1 MFQFYL
7 IKVKILGT
15 LCQSLCFTF
24 HSKNLIN
31 IFKVIM
37 VIKNYRPQKG
47 LIFFFLLN
55 QCYYIIHVFIR
66 DKRQMLSIHSP
77 GLDIWRNHTHFEPA
91 TRMAT
96 STQTGTPRWSLPWE
110 LGPKPSETS
119 DTKTCCKKYTPSL
132 TFSNLRNKNTCFLV
146 QVWSSKSVS
155 GWNKSMTSVYKMF
168 NYILLKCLLY
178 GYYHN
183 DTSNISTFMEM
194 EFKYWR

>member
-37 VIKNYRPQKG
+37 VIKNYRSQKG
-47 LIFFFLLN
+47 LIFFLIN

-119 DTKTCCKKYTPSL
+119 DTKTCCKKYTPSF
-132 TFSNLRNKNTCFLV
+132 TFSNLRNKNMFY
-146 QVWSSKSVS
+146 S
-155 GWNKSMTSVYKMF
+155 TSLIF
-168 NYILLKCLLY
+168 QICQWLKQIYDFCL
-178 GYYHN
+178 
-183 DTSNISTFMEM
+183 
-194 EFKYWR
+194 